1 MRNLLLSLF
10 LSISTT
16 TYAQSS
22 FEDMR
27 NMYCAIDVEAETVE
41 MPYNSIKTSM
51 PLPY

>member
-27 NMYCAIDVEAETVE
+27 NMYCAIDVEAKIQQKTETE
-41 MPYNSIKTSM
+41 GRMMKN
-51 PLPY
+51 L